1 MEWWQAILLGIVQ
14 GLTEFLPVSS
24 SGHLMIFK
32 ELLGVDAEGF
42 LDFTVTVHL
51 ATVLATL
58 VVFWGAIWQLLK
70 GLFKFKYNDETDYIC
85 KILVSLIPVMIV
97 GFFFKDQVD
106 ALFSGSLKQVAVGLC
121 ITAALLVLSD
131 QIGKRIRAPKAK
143 DTRNGISYGQ
153 AALVGVAQAFA
164 VVPGVS
170 RSGSTIA
177 TGLLSGVK
185 RDVMAQFSF
194 LMVLIPIIG
203 EQSLDL
209 LKVATGHE
217 AFGGTVGATALMLG
231 FAAAFV
237 AGFFAKEY
245 PIERRSPAQMFPLL
259 LPKVPGCGIA
269 FPEASGLGDTLRS
282 AVPLAGSIS
291 EPEAGFSGLLGAPA
305 VLEFSSDQTNTWGR

>member
-42 LDFTVTVHL
+42 LDFTVTVHF
-51 ATVLATL
+51 ATVLATI

-70 GLFKFKYNDETDYIC
+70 GFFQFKYNDETDYVC
-85 KILVSLIPVMIV
+85 KMLVSLIPVMIV
-97 GFFFKDQVD
+97 GFCFKDQVD

-203 EQSLDL
+203 EQTLDL

-217 AFGGTVGATALMLG
+217 ALGGTVGATALMLG
-231 FAAAFV
+231 FAAAFL
-237 AGFFAKEY
+237 AGFFACKVMIAIVRKAKLTWFALY
-245 PIERRSPAQMFPLL
+245 CLL
-259 LPKVPGCGIA
+259 VAILIFV
-269 FPEASGLGDTLRS
+269 
-282 AVPLAGSIS
+282 LA
-291 EPEAGFSGLLGAPA
+291 
-305 VLEFSSDQTNTWGR
+305 

>member
-1 MEWWQAILLGIVQ
+1 MDWWQAILLGIVQ

-42 LDFTVTVHL
+42 LDFTVAVHF
-51 ATVLATL
+51 ATVLATI

-70 GLFKFKYNDETDYIC
+70 GFFQFKYNDETDYIC

-106 ALFSGSLKQVAVGLC
+106 A
-121 ITAALLVLSD
+121 
-131 QIGKRIRAPKAK
+131 
-143 DTRNGISYGQ
+143 
-153 AALVGVAQAFA
+153 AQAFA

-185 RDVMAQFSF
+185 REVMAQFSF

-209 LKVATGHE
+209 LKVALGKE
-217 AFGGTVGATALMLG
+217 AFGGSVGALALVLG
-231 FAAAFV
+231 FVAAF
-237 AGFFAKEY
+237 
-245 PIERRSPAQMFPLL
+245 
-259 LPKVPGCGIA
+259 
-269 FPEASGLGDTLRS
+269 
-282 AVPLAGSIS
+282 LAGLFACKVMVAIVRKAKLSWF
-291 EPEAGFSGLLGAPA
+291 ALYCVLVA
-305 VLEFSSDQTNTWGR
+305 VLIFVLA